1 MARDAETPNLLLV
14 ALPAALLLGAGV
26 ASAVQTQWFTAPSFR
41 AIFNIAPHC
50 TIKGEVNF
58 ITRDRVYHLPGQ
70 FYYPRVTVS
79 LPRGERWFCS
89 EAEARSAGW
98 RRSRF

>member
-1 MARDAETPNLLLV
+1 MARDADTPNPMLV
-14 ALPAALLLGAGV
+14 ALPVALLACGGLAT
-26 ASAVQTQWFTAPSFR
+26 AVQTQWFTAPSFR

-70 FYYPRVTVS
+70 FYYGRVSVS
-79 LPRGERWFCS
+79 VPRGERWFCS
-89 EAEARSAGW
+89 ETEARSAGW